1 MDRLLALIAATALL
15 AGCNA
20 NLGFQLGHMG
30 RSATAPT
37 VGPGSSFSSSGISI
51 RIGDVPPAGAF
62 VGAAGLG
69 ILYGS
74 DPQSGTQRPP
84 PMDESRRVNEQD
96 CRNPVQN
103 PANLRCQ

>member
-30 RSATAPT
+30 RSATAPS
-37 VGPGSSFSSSGISI
+37 VGPGSSFSSGGVNI
-51 RIGDVPPAGAF
+51 RFGDAPSAGAF
-62 VGAAGLG
+62 IGAAGLG
-69 ILYGS
+69 LLYGG
-74 DPQSGTQRPP
+74 DPQAGAQRTP
-84 PMDESRRVNEQD
+84 PMDDSRRVNEQD

-103 PANLRCQ
+103 SGNLRCQ